1 MLKTTPP
8 PRCPMAKIVYRRRSL
23 HLGAFAPA
31 SSPCPQCGT
40 LSPLNEVRAITKRVA
55 SLEGPVNEVFDLGCY
70 ICPSC
75 PEGERWFRLSP
86 PGFSGSGVYSRL
98 TRAAVVRLVTKH
110 KMSFDGAAAL
120 ASDLLN
126 LPGLAGTTVM
136 RWFRAAGDRVDE
148 RAHLAAAAAVFSGQ
162 LAIDEIYDAPYWV
175 VRVTDPVNKIEV
187 MTLMGTGSPTADDIA
202 DVLCDLRGAGFK
214 PEVIATDASSLYP
227 AVIQEIFPAAKHQL
241 CVFHFIKSMNEK
253 LGRSFRAIV
262 AEMPAPKKRR
272 RGRPKKRGRPRKDAR
287 KREHIQVVRRCRY
300 VIFRRDL
307 SSDHQAA
314 LDAAYALCPKL
325 RELRRFIDAVYAI
338 FAAGT
343 TRADAEARRATLLAD
358 PQFAEVASLL
368 PIIFQLRDRA
378 MFEKLTVSLDF
389 TNADRTSNHAERENR
404 EFRKR
409 QLSHYCL
416 RTVRSMRA
424 FLGLMTIRR
433 PPPTVARRLNRR
445 QTPAT
450 ASTNEGVATA

>member
-1 MLKTTPP
+1 
-8 PRCPMAKIVYRRRSL
+8 MAKIVYQRRTL
-23 HLGAFAPA
+23 HLGVFAPA
-31 SSPCPQCGT
+31 SCPCPQCGKP
-40 LSPLNEVRAITKRVA
+40 SPLNEVRPITKRVA
-55 SLEGPVNEVFDLGCY
+55 SLDGPVNEVFDLGCY
-70 ICPSC
+70 LCPSC
-75 PEGERWFRLSP
+75 PEGARWFRLNT
-86 PGFSGSGVYSRL
+86 PGFSGGGVYSRP
-98 TRAAVVRLVTKH
+98 TRAAVVRLVTRH

-136 RWFRAAGDRVDE
+136 RWFRAAGERVDE
-148 RAHLAAAAAVFSGQ
+148 RAHLTAAAAVFSGQ

-202 DVLCDLRGAGFK
+202 DLLCDLRAAGFN
-214 PEVIATDASSLYP
+214 PAVIATDASTLYP
-227 AVIQEIFPAAKHQL
+227 AVIREIFPEAKHQL
-241 CVFHFIKSMNEK
+241 CVFHFVKSVNEK
-253 LGRSFRAIV
+253 LGGAFRAIV

-272 RGRPKKRGRPRKDAR
+272 RGRPKKRGRPRKDALKR
-287 KREHIQVVRRCRY
+287 KNIQVVKRCRY

-307 SSDHQAA
+307 SLDHQAA

-338 FAAGT
+338 FAAGA
-343 TRADAEARRATLLAD
+343 TRADANARRATLLAD
-358 PQFAEVASLL
+358 TQFAELASLL
-368 PIIFQLRDRA
+368 PIIAQIRDDA
-378 MFEKLTVSLDF
+378 LFEKLTVSLDF

-424 FLGLMTIRR
+424 FLGLMTTRR
-433 PPPTVARRLNRR
+433 PPPKVARRLNRR
-445 QTPAT
+445 QTPEIAT
-450 ASTNEGVATA
+450 TNEGVVAP